1 MINDIRGSPQG
12 VNPIS
17 IALRWLMVSSAMRKV
32 QSLSAR
38 PDQHHIFKRLDDKPW
53 ALSPA
58 SSLYWLLWD
67 IKEYR
72 T

>member
-38 PDQHHIFKRLDDKPW
+38 PDQHHIFKRLDDKP
-53 ALSPA
+53 
-58 SSLYWLLWD
+58 
-67 IKEYR
+67 
-72 T
+72 